1 MKYKVKVYYEVGAEM
16 EIEATDVDSAE
27 RLACKELENNGV
39 SDELKLRY
47 VDYGVTKIY
56 SVSTGE

>member
-1 MKYKVKVYYEVGAEM
+1 MKYKVKVYYEVVAEL
-16 EIEATDVDSAE
+16 EIKSTDIDSDE
-27 RLACKELENNGV
+27 RLACRELENNGV
-39 SDELKLRY
+39 SDKVNLRN